1 GDGKS
6 DKDGDGK
13 SDKESDAKSDK
24 DDADGSGDTTPSTDA
39 SGSSSNSD
47 DLLDESIFDSSPDTR
62 EYIQRPISDEP
73 YLKDKPEMFEEPT
86 TVQELAER
94 SPGPTSD
101 PYANLPEE
109 DKKIWTAGLGDR
121 FETGADIYVNPR
133 AQLSEGTNP
142 EIRTT
147 ADMMRSNLTKP
158 GSTESVWRND
168 IEHGAIPGTD
178 RYYTNL
184 AEFKEDFTI
193 TGFDRTS
200 TPGGGFLSPI
210 IDGAIVP
217 GENRATSLYNLNCRY
232 HQYELTDK
240 ELKAGHR
247 LEISLAAPEQN
258 SPGGAPQI
266 RILKEVNGKEV
277 QMSVAEMIKE
287 GYLKGRSEHTG
298 TVQELNREDLVRRF
312 NNSRGSR
319 K

>member
-1 GDGKS
+1 
-6 DKDGDGK
+6 
-13 SDKESDAKSDK
+13 
-24 DDADGSGDTTPSTDA
+24 
-39 SGSSSNSD
+39 
-47 DLLDESIFDSSPDTR
+47 
-62 EYIQRPISDEP
+62 
-73 YLKDKPEMFEEPT
+73 MFEEPT

-94 SPGPTSD
+94 SPGPKGD
-101 PYANLPEE
+101 PYANLSEE
-109 DKKIWTAGLGDR
+109 DEKIWKAGLGER
-121 FETGADIYVNPR
+121 YKTGADIYMNPR
-133 AQLSEGTNP
+133 AQLGEGTNP

-147 ADMMRSNLTKP
+147 ADMMRSNLTKK
-158 GSTESVWRND
+158 GSTESAWRTD

-184 AEFKEDFTI
+184 ADFKEDFTI

-210 IDGAIVP
+210 IDGAIAP

-232 HQYELTDK
+232 HQYELGDT

-266 RILKEVNGKEV
+266 RILKEVNGKEE
-277 QMSVAEMIKE
+277 QMSVAEMLKE
-287 GYLKGRSEHTG
+287 GYIKGRSEHTG

-312 NNSRGSR
+312 NDSRGSR